1 MRMFNGECSDISGI
15 CSDTVNGSSE
25 ENKRYGTIRLLNIK
39 KLHFWLKKTYL
50 FLIGDHQSGSLNL
63 AEIISIKEAINNLC
77 NPWLI
82 FLVLKIYTL

>member
-1 MRMFNGECSDISGI
+1 MFNGVDSDISGI
-15 CSDTVNGSSE
+15 CSDTANGSPE
-25 ENKRYGTIRLLNIK
+25 ENKRYGTIRLLSIK

-50 FLIGDHQSGSLNL
+50 FLIDDHQSGGLNL

-82 FLVLKIYTL
+82 LLVLKIRTL